1 MDRSAPCMTY
11 GSPPL
16 LRPSCRPLDLLLT
29 WGDHGILL
37 NAALTIP
44 AGKVQPVALARHAAA
59 DPLRSS
65 SQRRAPRSGRPMARQ
80 ALVTKAVQVRPG
92 STQPPGARLCCGFVA
107 IHSCRCARTAA
118 PPPRGPQHPGA
129 SCQGQLA
136 GCWVGGFCWVQPRL
150 PAAPRHPP
158 YPPAC
163 RPPPRVPRWPATSR
177 AATCCRCVWCGWVSG
192 GRVPRGV
199 GGPPGFG
206 GRIDAQWA
214 GCSVRWA
221 TAGIGG
227 QPARRSQ
234 QARLPN
240 LVLHLAA
247 PHLPAVPHAHCRSRW
262 SSQAPSQ

>member
-1 MDRSAPCMTY
+1 MTY

-118 PPPRGPQHPGA
+118 PPPRGPQHPA
-129 SCQGQLA
+129 WRARRIHPALLTRRLILMCPA
-136 GCWVGGFCWVQPRL
+136 WHIPL
-150 PAAPRHPP
+150 PARRQPL
-158 YPPAC
+158 
-163 RPPPRVPRWPATSR
+163 RPHQPSPATSLV
-177 AATCCRCVWCGWVSG
+177 AASSLVPPYCPPPPG
-192 GRVPRGV
+192 GR
-199 GGPPGFG
+199 
-206 GRIDAQWA
+206 
-214 GCSVRWA
+214 
-221 TAGIGG
+221 
-227 QPARRSQ
+227 
-234 QARLPN
+234 
-240 LVLHLAA
+240 
-247 PHLPAVPHAHCRSRW
+247 PH
-262 SSQAPSQ
+262 